1 MIFVYIF
8 QAINGQGVDR
18 HLLGLKLAAIKN
30 GMNVPSLHMDTTYS
44 TSVHFKVSTSQV
56 SIKIIPFLFWPN
68 TDCLQGSN
76 SFQAIQHYVMKFV
89 SDLLQGWHKSV
100 FLAHLAIDHVNFCH
114 YLASTVYLLTFHIWI
129 FFSEIVWPNELKLDR
144 KYLWKVLYK

>member
-1 MIFVYIF
+1 MLLCNIFQAINGQGVDRHFFNYIF

-56 SIKIIPFLFWPN
+56 SIKMIPFLF
-68 TDCLQGSN
+68 
-76 SFQAIQHYVMKFV
+76 
-89 SDLLQGWHKSV
+89 
-100 FLAHLAIDHVNFCH
+100 
-114 YLASTVYLLTFHIWI
+114 
-129 FFSEIVWPNELKLDR
+129 
-144 KYLWKVLYK
+144 